1 MTDAFLFGELVLCDE
16 RDTRALGA
24 VVAKQVSAGDTVILS
39 GGLGAGKT
47 TFVKG
52 FIESLD
58 REIEVTSPTF
68 ALCHRYDCSPPVAH
82 VDCWR
87 MQSEREL
94 DELALDE
101 LLDDGWVAL
110 VEWGERY
117 LEHFGCSVLVVT
129 LLVDGDHRV
138 AKLSSTAPR
147 WLACSEELKRA
158 TREFGEAQC

>member
-1 MTDAFLFGELVLCDE
+1 MTDALLFAELVLGAEC
-16 RDTRALGA
+16 DTRALGA
-24 VVAKQVSAGDTVILS
+24 VVAKQVQAGDTVVLS

-52 FIESLD
+52 FVESLD
-58 REIEVTSPTF
+58 RGIEVTSPTF

-94 DELALDE
+94 DELALEE

-117 LEHFGCSVLVVT
+117 LEHFGSSVLVVT
-129 LLVDGDHRV
+129 LIVDTDHRV
-138 AKLSSTAPR
+138 ARLSSTAQR
-147 WLACSEELKRA
+147 WLACAKELKRA
-158 TREFGEAQC
+158 TSEIGLEQC